1 MLDQQ
6 DIQTISSMMDKR
18 FEDFEKRNDARFEDF
33 EKRNDARFE
42 DFEKRMDKRFEDFEA
57 RMDEKMDK
65 RFEAFEARMD
75 EKMDKRFE
83 DFETRMDEK
92 MDKRFEGFEERI
104 MKNVATLMD
113 AKFQQQFNL
122 LAEQLHLMSE
132 RMIPESRIVALE
144 DNDEI
149 LFPAI
154 RRLSRDVEALKKDV
168 QELKT
173 AT

>member
-1 MLDQQ
+1 MLDKQ
-6 DIQTISSMMDKR
+6 DIQTIDTLIEEKLDKR
-18 FEDFEKRNDARFEDF
+18 FEEFEKRLDEKMDQRFETF
-33 EKRNDARFE
+33 EQ
-42 DFEKRMDKRFEDFEA
+42 

-65 RFEAFEARMD
+65 RFETM
-75 EKMDKRFE
+75 
-83 DFETRMDEK
+83 
-92 MDKRFEGFEERI
+92 EERI

-122 LAEQLHLMSE
+122 LAEQLQLMNE
-132 RMIPESRIVALE
+132 KLIPESRIITLE

-149 LFPAI
+149 LFPTI

-168 QELKT
+168 QELKK

>member
-1 MLDQQ
+1 MLEKQDLQELETMMENMMDRKLDQRFAAFEQ
-6 DIQTISSMMDKR
+6 HLDEKMDQR
-18 FEDFEKRNDARFEDF
+18 FEAFEQ
-33 EKRNDARFE
+33 
-42 DFEKRMDKRFEDFEA
+42 

-65 RFEAFEARMD
+65 RFETM
-75 EKMDKRFE
+75 
-83 DFETRMDEK
+83 
-92 MDKRFEGFEERI
+92 EERI

-122 LAEQLHLMSE
+122 LAEQLQLMNE
-132 RMIPESRIVALE
+132 KLIPESRIIALE

-149 LFPAI
+149 LFPTI

-168 QELKT
+168 QELKK

>member
-6 DIQTISSMMDKR
+6 DIQTIDTLLDEKLDKR
-18 FEDFEKRNDARFEDF
+18 LAEFEQ
-33 EKRNDARFE
+33 
-42 DFEKRMDKRFEDFEA
+42 

-65 RFEAFEARMD
+65 RFETM
-75 EKMDKRFE
+75 
-83 DFETRMDEK
+83 
-92 MDKRFEGFEERI
+92 EERI
-104 MKNVATLMD
+104 MKNVSTLMD

-122 LAEQLHLMSE
+122 LAEQLQLMNE
-132 RMIPESRIVALE
+132 KLIPESRIVALE

-149 LFPAI
+149 LFPTI

-168 QELKT
+168 QELKK

>member
-1 MLDQQ
+1 
-6 DIQTISSMMDKR
+6 MDKR
-18 FEDFEKRNDARFEDF
+18 FED
-33 EKRNDARFE
+33 
-42 DFEKRMDKRFEDFEA
+42 
-57 RMDEKMDK
+57 
-65 RFEAFEARMD
+65 FEARMD

>member
-1 MLDQQ
+1 
-6 DIQTISSMMDKR
+6 
-18 FEDFEKRNDARFEDF
+18 
-33 EKRNDARFE
+33 
-42 DFEKRMDKRFEDFEA
+42 
-57 RMDEKMDK
+57 
-65 RFEAFEARMD
+65 
-75 EKMDKRFE
+75 
-83 DFETRMDEK
+83 MDEK

-122 LAEQLHLMSE
+122 LAEQLQLMSE